1 MTHKVKDCLER
12 PRKVGAKFTGKN
24 IAADEV
30 IHDDSRGLNGM
41 EGMGDF
47 DAKRDRW
54 DGYDPASHKAVVQ
67 EHEALEEARRK
78 LREEAIDAGAAGAD
92 EKAMKKLAKAGKGKK
107 KKQDDDDDFGSS
119 DESDAEEGAGDDEDK
134 YAEGADVAG
143 QRLDT
148 KTRVTVRNLRIREDT
163 AKYLMNLDLE
173 SAYYDPKTRSMREA
187 PVANVRPED
196 VRSCLSSVFFSLA
209 DPRSPLPTGRL
220 RRRQLCPT
228 LGRRHRSP
236 APPTLRLAI
245 RATRQ
250 RRPHQLEPHPIPPP
264 ASRVPGE
271 EGGVEGDELGVHSGE
286 VRWREVSG
294 EGTEGVVG
302 RTD

>member
-1 MTHKVKDCLER
+1 MSHKLKDCLER
-12 PRKVGAKFTGKN
+12 PRKVGAKYTGKN
-24 IAADEV
+24 IAADEI

-41 EGMGDF
+41 EGMGDY

-54 DGYDPASHKAVVQ
+54 DGYDPATHKAVVL

-78 LREEAIDAGAAGAD
+78 LREEAIDAGSLD
-92 EKAMKKLAKAGKGKK
+92 VDSKAVKKAAKAGKSKK

-119 DESDAEEGAGDDEDK
+119 DESDGGDGAGDDEDK

-196 VRSCLSSVFFSLA
+196 VRFFTLVVFPSFSL
-209 DPRSPLPTGRL
+209 
-220 RRRQLCPT
+220 
-228 LGRRHRSP
+228 
-236 APPTLRLAI
+236 
-245 RATRQ
+245 
-250 RRPHQLEPHPIPPP
+250 
-264 ASRVPGE
+264 
-271 EGGVEGDELGVHSGE
+271 
-286 VRWREVSG
+286 
-294 EGTEGVVG
+294 
-302 RTD
+302 